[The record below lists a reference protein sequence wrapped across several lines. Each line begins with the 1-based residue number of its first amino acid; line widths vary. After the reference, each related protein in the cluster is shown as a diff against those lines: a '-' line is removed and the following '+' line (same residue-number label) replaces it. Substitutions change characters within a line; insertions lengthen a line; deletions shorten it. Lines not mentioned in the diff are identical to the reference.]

1 MDKNFTF
8 TVNGQLHQ
16 IETEAETP
24 LIYVLRNNMGLTGVR
39 YGCGLEQCG
48 SCMVL
53 IDGEPAYACSRA
65 VDSVMGK
72 EVLTVE
78 GLHNQGH
85 PLFDAFLAEQA
96 GQCGYCLS
104 GILIN
109 AKALLDRN
117 SSPSREDIAAAL
129 DNNLCRCG
137 AHARIISAVKRA
149 AATLRGISRA

>member
-1 MDKNFTF
+1 MDRNFTF

-16 IETEAETP
+16 IETKAETP

-53 IDGEPAYACSRA
+53 IDGEPAYACSRG
-65 VDSVMGK
+65 VDSVNGR

-78 GLHNQGH
+78 GLHNHGH
-85 PLFDAFLAEQA
+85 PLFEAFLAEQA

-117 SSPSREDIAAAL
+117 SSPSREDIKAAL
-129 DNNLCRCG
+129 DKNLCRCG
-137 AHARIISAVKRA
+137 AHVRIINAVERA

>member
-1 MDKNFTF
+1 MDKNVTF
-8 TVNGQLHQ
+8 TVNGQLHH
-16 IETEAETP
+16 IATEAATR
-24 LIYVLRNNMGLTGVR
+24 LIYVLRNNIGLTGVR

-65 VDSVMGK
+65 VDSVMGR

-85 PLFDAFLAEQA
+85 PLFEAFLAEQA

-104 GILIN
+104 GILIT
-109 AKALLDRN
+109 AKALLARN
-117 SSPSREDIAAAL
+117 SSPSREDIKAAL
-129 DNNLCRCG
+129 DKNLCRCG
-137 AHARIISAVKRA
+137 AHVRIINAVERA

>member
-1 MDKNFTF
+1 MDRNFTF

-65 VDSVMGK
+65 VDSVMGR

-85 PLFDAFLAEQA
+85 PLFEAFLAEQA

-117 SSPSREDIAAAL
+117 SSPSREDIKAAL
-129 DNNLCRCG
+129 DKNLCRCG
-137 AHARIISAVKRA
+137 AHVRIINAVERA